1 MPSNEV
7 HSKPKN
13 VVVFYQL
20 PPSYPHHNLK
30 STLGFSGLIVKKAAL
45 IGHEHS
51 QAKECTVGG
60 LNLLFVFMINKLG
73 LFLCNILKGD
83 CNGLVWYAQGSI
95 YTPSLHRLYD

>member
-30 STLGFSGLIVKKAAL
+30 STPGFSGLIVKEAAL
-45 IGHEHS
+45 IRHVAS

-60 LNLLFVFMINKLG
+60 LNLLFVFMINKL
-73 LFLCNILKGD
+73 
-83 CNGLVWYAQGSI
+83 
-95 YTPSLHRLYD
+95 RLLLNHNKRGVIMASVKAE